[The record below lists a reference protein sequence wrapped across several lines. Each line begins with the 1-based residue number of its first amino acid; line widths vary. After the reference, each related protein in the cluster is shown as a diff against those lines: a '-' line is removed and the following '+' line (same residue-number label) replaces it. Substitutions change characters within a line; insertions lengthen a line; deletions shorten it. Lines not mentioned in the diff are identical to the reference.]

1 MLFSL
6 IFKSK
11 PFLDIFTNN
20 SLFTFT
26 NCTKK
31 ETLYEAK
38 DKVDPYKLYEQGF
51 DAFSK
56 GDYFF
61 AEKKFSE
68 AELNFKVVEFAAKSA
83 IMSSYALYGI
93 NFYTEALENLERYLR
108 KYPADKNIMY
118 AHYLIALVHYEQ
130 ISDEKKDLKPL
141 LEADKKIDFFI
152 NEYPNSDYAIDLK
165 FKKDLIQNQLAAKE
179 LYVAKYYISIQ
190 KWVPAM
196 NRLKKIIEN
205 YEKTV
210 FVEEALHRLVEIHY
224 KIGLIEESQKYAALL
239 GYNYQS
245 SQWYRESYKVFNKDY
260 EKIIKKRKKKKNK
273 VSTLEKIKSLLKNEK

>member
-1 MLFSL
+1 MYHKL
-6 IFKSK
+6 IFII
-11 PFLDIFTNN
+11 LI
-20 SLFTFT
+20 LFTTT

-31 ETLYEAK
+31 EQAYETK
-38 DKVDPYKLYEQGF
+38 DKVDPYKLYEEGF
-51 DAFSK
+51 NAFSK

-68 AELNFKVVEFAAKSA
+68 AELNFKIVEFAAKSA
-83 IMSSYALYGI
+83 IMSSYSFYGI
-93 NFYTEALENLERYLR
+93 NFYTEALENLDRYLR

-118 AHYLIALVHYEQ
+118 AHYLIAIIHYEQ

-152 NEYPNSDYAIDLK
+152 KEYPNSDYAIDLK

-190 KWVPAM
+190 KWVPAI
-196 NRLKKIIEN
+196 NRLKKIIED

-210 FVEEALHRLVEIHY
+210 FIEEALHRLVEINY
-224 KIGLIEESQKYAALL
+224 YLGLEKEAKKYAKIL
-239 GYNYQS
+239 GYNYNS
-245 SQWYRESYKVFNKDY
+245 SQWFEQSYKILNKDY
-260 EKIIKKRKKKKNK
+260 KIKKAKIETKKDSGFLKKILK
-273 VSTLEKIKSLLKNEK
+273 KIK